1 MKYALI
7 FSLSLMTAKIS
18 AQEQP
23 YQHMQGIWHL
33 PTPEA
38 DIELIIDF
46 QEQGNFSLF
55 IYNGIIEDIQK
66 LTPRKLKEIKSTT
79 PIAGY
84 LKILKNEGKKLCTE
98 ILMNEE
104 VSTNLLEAD
113 QDIIYIFTDSDDPSV
128 KIKTPMMIRI
138 KNAL

>member
-7 FSLSLMTAKIS
+7 ISVFFIAAQTS
-18 AQEQP
+18 AQEEP
-23 YQHMQGIWHL
+23 YQYMQGIWHL

-38 DIELIIDF
+38 DIELIVDF

-66 LTPRKLKEIKSTT
+66 LTPRKLKEIKSTI

-84 LKILKNEGKKLCTE
+84 LKILRNEGKKLWTE
-98 ILMNEE
+98 ILINEE
-104 VSTNLLEAD
+104 ISTNLLQVD
-113 QDIIYIFTDSDDPSV
+113 PDMIYIFTDSDDHSV
-128 KIKTPMMIRI
+128 KIKTPMMTRI
-138 KNAL
+138 KNVL